1 MKNRIGIIV
10 IFVLIF
16 CLVLGGSLTANGAET
31 KKIVV
36 GAKDFTEQYVLGN
49 MISLLLQENGFKVEE
64 KFGTAAAITR
74 AALISGQIDLM
85 PDYTGTASAVYFK
98 YPEKIND
105 PVELYERVKKD
116 DLEQNNMVWMGR
128 TSFNNTYALAIKKD
142 MINEMGTTIS
152 SLAEYV
158 NKDPEKVLFA
168 VNHTFYE
175 REHDGIFAMAK
186 FYGMNILRK
195 NVKAMDTGLT
205 YEAINRNQVNVAMVF
220 GTDAKLKK
228 FNLLVLEDDKN
239 FFPIYNI
246 SIVIRKDVLDKYPEI
261 EKILLPITT
270 LIDTEAMINL
280 NYEVDGNGKPARIVA
295 EEFLKEKGL
304 IK

>member
-1 MKNRIGIIV
+1 MKNRICIIV
-10 IFVLIF
+10 IIVLVS
-16 CLVLGGSLTANGAET
+16 CLALGSLAASGAET

-49 MISLLLQENGFKVEE
+49 LITLLLQENGFKVEE

-74 AALISGQIDLM
+74 AGLISGQIDLM

-105 PVELYERVKKD
+105 PVKLYEMVKKD
-116 DLEQNNMVWMGR
+116 DLEQNNMVWLGR

-142 MINEMGTTIS
+142 MVDAMGTTIS
-152 SLAEYV
+152 SLTEYV

-175 REHDGIFAMAK
+175 REDGIFGMAEA
-186 FYGMNILRK
+186 YGMNIERK

-205 YEAINRNQVNVAMVF
+205 YDAIDRDQVDVAMVF
-220 GTDAKLKK
+220 GTDAKLIK
-228 FNLLVLEDDKN
+228 FDLLVLEDDKH

-246 SIVIRKDVLDKYPEI
+246 SIVIRKNVLDKYPEI
-261 EKILLPITT
+261 EKILLPITQ
-270 LIDTEAMINL
+270 LIDTDTIINL
-280 NYEVDGNGKPARIVA
+280 NYEVDGKGKPARMVA

>member
-1 MKNRIGIIV
+1 MKNRICIIV
-10 IFVLIF
+10 IIVLVS
-16 CLVLGGSLTANGAET
+16 CLALGSLAASGAET

-49 MISLLLQENGFKVEE
+49 LITLLLQENGFKVEE

-74 AALISGQIDLM
+74 AGLISGQIDLM

-105 PVELYERVKKD
+105 PVKLYEMVKKD
-116 DLEQNNMVWMGR
+116 DLEQNNMVWLGR

-142 MINEMGTTIS
+142 MIDAMGTSIS
-152 SLAEYV
+152 SLSEYV
-158 NKDPEKVLFA
+158 NKDPQKVLIA
-168 VNHTFYE
+168 VNDTFYE
-175 REHDGIFAMAK
+175 REKDGIFAMAEA
-186 FYGMNILRK
+186 YGMNILRK

-205 YEAINRNQVNVAMVF
+205 YDAIDRDQVDVAMVF
-220 GTDAKLKK
+220 GTDAKLRK
-228 FNLLVLEDDKN
+228 FDLLVLEDDKN

-246 SIVIRKDVLDKYPEI
+246 SIVVNKDVLDKYPEI
-261 EKILLPITT
+261 EKILLPITQ
-270 LIDTEAMINL
+270 LIDTDTMINL
-280 NYEVDGNGKPARIVA
+280 NYEVDGKGKPARMVA

>member
-1 MKNRIGIIV
+1 MKNRICIIV
-10 IFVLIF
+10 IIVLVS
-16 CLVLGGSLTANGAET
+16 CLALGSLAASGAET

-49 MISLLLQENGFKVEE
+49 LISLLLQENGFRVEE

-74 AALISGQIDLM
+74 AGLISGQIDLM

-105 PVELYERVKKD
+105 PVKLYEMVKKD
-116 DLEQNNMVWMGR
+116 DLEQNNMVWLGR

-142 MINEMGTTIS
+142 MINTMGTSIS
-152 SLAEYV
+152 SLSEYV
-158 NKDPEKVLFA
+158 NKDPQKVLIA

-175 REHDGIFAMAK
+175 REKDGIFAMAEA
-186 FYGMNILRK
+186 YGMNILRK

-205 YEAINRNQVNVAMVF
+205 YDAIDRDQVDVAMVF
-220 GTDAKLKK
+220 GTDAKLRK
-228 FNLLVLEDDKN
+228 FDLLVLEDDKN

-246 SIVIRKDVLDKYPEI
+246 SIVVNKDILDKYPEI
-261 EKILLPITT
+261 EKILLPITQ
-270 LIDTEAMINL
+270 LIDTDTMINL
-280 NYEVDGNGKPARIVA
+280 NYEVDGKGKPARMVA

>member
-1 MKNRIGIIV
+1 MKNRICIIV
-10 IFVLIF
+10 IIVLVS
-16 CLVLGGSLTANGAET
+16 CLALGSLAASGAET

-49 MISLLLQENGFKVEE
+49 LISLLLQENGFKVEE

-74 AALISGQIDLM
+74 AGLISGQIDLM

-105 PVELYERVKKD
+105 PVKLYEMVKKD
-116 DLEQNNMVWMGR
+116 DLEQNNMVWLGR

-142 MINEMGTTIS
+142 MIDTMGTSIS
-152 SLAEYV
+152 SLSEYV
-158 NKDPEKVLFA
+158 NKDPQKVLIA

-175 REHDGIFAMAK
+175 REKDGIFAMAEA
-186 FYGMNILRK
+186 YGMNILRK

-205 YEAINRNQVNVAMVF
+205 YDAIDRDQVDVAMVF
-220 GTDAKLKK
+220 GTDAKLRK

-246 SIVIRKDVLDKYPEI
+246 SIVVNKDILDKYPEI
-261 EKILLPITT
+261 EKILLPITQ
-270 LIDTEAMINL
+270 LIDTDTMINL
-280 NYEVDGNGKPARIVA
+280 NYEVDGKGKPARMVA